1 MKTRQLVVKNE
12 GGVHLRVA
20 ARIVKM
26 VQEHQSTVRVTCK
39 DCPVAKAESVFELLT
54 LGAAKGTALEISA
67 DGPDEESTLKALSEV
82 FEGGGGI

>member
-20 ARIVKM
+20 AQIVKK

-54 LGAAKGTALEISA
+54 LGAAQGTALEITA

>member
-39 DCPVAKAESVFELLT
+39 DCPVAKANSIFELLT
-54 LGAAKGTALEISA
+54 LGATQGTALEITA
-67 DGPDEESTLKALSEV
+67 DGPDEDSALKALSEV
-82 FEGGGGI
+82 FDGGGGI